1 MSLVIMFW
9 LTFNLF
15 TYSLSF
21 FKIEMGIRLMGVCVS
36 KLKKGLNVNQ
46 L

>member
-1 MSLVIMFW
+1 M
-9 LTFNLF
+9 
-15 TYSLSF
+15 SF
-21 FKIEMGIRLMGVCVS
+21 FKIEMGIRLMSICVS